1 MKIALVGNPNTGK
14 SSLFNLL
21 TGMNQKVGN
30 FPGVTVDKK
39 VGTCKL
45 PNQEVVQVI
54 DLPGCYS
61 LYPKTEDEAVVTE
74 VLLNKASPYHPDLLV
89 VIVDVTNLKR
99 NLLLYTQV
107 ADLGIPVILALNMND
122 LAEKEGLSVDENKL
136 SHELGVQV
144 VKISARQNINID
156 VLKLAIENAPRIA
169 VQKPVYT
176 PSESSRA
183 LLTELSEA
191 EEEAEAFKNDREYIN
206 LLNLHR
212 RAADMKV
219 VTNGPS
225 EFNALIEQYNFD
237 SKEEQVKETLSRY
250 KYIDGLINLT
260 TLVEA
265 KNEKASI
272 TDKLDNI
279 LTHKVWGF
287 VIFFFLLLLIFQA
300 IFSWAEYPM
309 ALIENLF
316 AWLEETGHQFLPPGV
331 VTDLLLDG
339 ILAGLGGVLVFIPQ
353 IAILFAFIAILE
365 DTGYMARITFLM
377 DKLMR
382 KVGLNGKSVVPMIG
396 GLACAVPSIMAARNI
411 ENWKDR
417 IITIMVTPLISCAA
431 RLPVYILLISLV
443 VPDDKVFG
451 FFDLRG
457 LTLLGF
463 YVLGVFGAVF
473 VAWVM
478 KMMIK
483 GNVGSYFI
491 MELPVYRM
499 PRWKNVFLI
508 MYDKVLT
515 FIVDVGKIIIAISIV
530 LWVAASYGP
539 PSRMEAIA
547 DKYESPALA
556 DQYEP
561 EELERMRSSEELEN
575 SYVGI
580 VGKAIEPAIRPLGYD
595 WKIGIAL
602 ITSIAAREVFVG
614 TMATI
619 YSVEGSDDD
628 TANIRERMESAVDP
642 ITGEKVYTTATAFSL
657 MVFYAFAMQCL
668 STIAVVKR
676 ETNGWKWPIIQ
687 FTYMTA
693 MAYIASLI
701 VYQLL
706 S

>member
-1 MKIALVGNPNTGK
+1 MKVALVGNPNTGK

-21 TGMNQKVGN
+21 TGLNQKVGN

-39 VGTCKL
+39 IGSSKL
-45 PNQEVVQVI
+45 PNHEVAQII

-61 LYPKTEDEAVVTE
+61 LYPKTEDEMIVTE
-74 VLLNKASPYHPDLLV
+74 VLSNRNNPHYPDLIV
-89 VIVDVTNLKR
+89 VIVDVTNFRR
-99 NLLLYTQV
+99 NMLLYTQV
-107 ADLGIPVILALNMND
+107 ADLGIPIILALNMND
-122 LAEKEGLSVDENKL
+122 LAEKEGIVVDENKL
-136 SHELGVQV
+136 SEELGVQV
-144 VKISARQNINID
+144 VKISARHNINID
-156 VLKLAIENAPRIA
+156 GLKHAIVDAPKISVHR
-169 VQKPVYT
+169 PVYT
-176 PSESSRA
+176 
-183 LLTELSEA
+183 LSETA
-191 EEEAEAFKNDREYIN
+191 QATVADFPEELKREGDYAN
-206 LLNLHR
+206 LLLAHQYASEKKHVNGHS
-212 RAADMKV
+212 ADLDTVIAHHGFETKD
-219 VTNGPS
+219 
-225 EFNALIEQYNFD
+225 EQI
-237 SKEEQVKETLSRY
+237 KETLSRY
-250 KYIDGLINLT
+250 QYVDKLIKEN
-260 TLVEA
+260 VKIA
-265 KNEKASI
+265 PNEEKESI
-272 TDKLDNI
+272 TDKLDNV

-287 VIFFFLLLLIFQA
+287 VIFFLLLLLIFQA

-309 ALIENLF
+309 TLIEGLF
-316 AWLEETGHQFLPPGV
+316 AWLDSVGRQLLPAGV
-331 VTDLLLDG
+331 FADLMLDG

-353 IAILFAFIAILE
+353 IAILFGFIAILE

-443 VPDDKVFG
+443 VPDEKVWG

-463 YVLGVFGAVF
+463 YVLGVVGAIF

-478 KMMIK
+478 KSMIK
-483 GNVGSYFI
+483 GKVGSYFI
-491 MELPVYRM
+491 MELPVYRA
-499 PRWKNVFLI
+499 PRWKNVLMT

-515 FIVDVGKIIIAISIV
+515 FVVDVGKIIIAISII

-539 PSRMEAIA
+539 PSRMEAINA
-547 DKYESPALA
+547 KYESPAMVN
-556 DQYEP
+556 QYAP

-628 TANIRERMESAVDP
+628 TSNIREQMESAVDP
-642 ITGEKVYTTATAFSL
+642 VTGEKIYTTATAFSL

-706 S
+706 R

>member
-14 SSLFNLL
+14 SSLFNVL
-21 TGMNQKVGN
+21 TGLNQKVGN

-39 VGTCKL
+39 IGTCRL
-45 PNQEVVQVI
+45 PNQEVVQII

-61 LYPKTEDEAVVTE
+61 LYPKTEDEAIVAE
-74 VLLNKASPYHPDLLV
+74 ILANKNNPYHPDLVV
-89 VIVDVTNLKR
+89 VIVDATNLKR

-107 ADLGIPVILALNMND
+107 ADLGIPTILALNMND
-122 LAEKEGLSVDENKL
+122 LAETEGISVDSDKL
-136 SHELGVQV
+136 SQELGVQV
-144 VKISARQNINID
+144 VKISARENINID
-156 VLKLAIENAPRIA
+156 ALKNAIENAPKTA
-169 VQKPVYT
+169 VHNSIYT
-176 PSESSRA
+176 LPEASKELVA
-183 LLTELSEA
+183 ELSGELHHD
-191 EEEAEAFKNDREYIN
+191 NEYAS
-206 LLNLHR
+206 LLLAHQHSTERNSTIVQSDKIDSIIAQH
-212 RAADMKV
+212 DFESKD
-219 VTNGPS
+219 
-225 EFNALIEQYNFD
+225 EQI
-237 SKEEQVKETLSRY
+237 KETLSRY
-250 KYIDGLINLT
+250 QYIDELIKIT
-260 TLVEA
+260 VS
-265 KNEKASI
+265 NEPKEEKKSI
-272 TDKLDNI
+272 TDKLDDI

-309 ALIENLF
+309 TLIEGF
-316 AWLEETGHQFLPPGV
+316 FEWLDGLGHQFLPAGV
-331 VTDLLLDG
+331 FADLLLDG
-339 ILAGLGGVLVFIPQ
+339 VLAGLGGVLVFIPQ
-353 IAILFAFIAILE
+353 IAILFGFIAILE

-443 VPDDKVFG
+443 VPDEKVWG

-463 YVLGVFGAVF
+463 YILGVVGAVF

-478 KMMIK
+478 KGLIK
-483 GNVGSYFI
+483 GKLGSYFI
-491 MELPVYRM
+491 MELPIYRK

-515 FIVDVGKIIIAISIV
+515 FVIDVGKIIIAISIV

-539 PSRMEAIA
+539 PSRMDAIET
-547 DKYESPALA
+547 KYESPELIN
-556 DQYEP
+556 QYAP
-561 EELERMRSSEELEN
+561 EELERMRSAEELEN

-602 ITSIAAREVFVG
+602 ITSVAAREVFVG

-619 YSVEGSDDD
+619 YSVEGGDDD
-628 TANIRERMESAVDP
+628 TKNIREQMEAAVDP
-642 ITGEKVYTTATAFSL
+642 VTGEKIYTTATAFSL